1 MHPPLTQL
9 SSRLL
14 NKSFFEADRWIKCY
28 ERLVSCDYR
37 SQGWAPFSLFSFNNH
52 VCYGGLINVRKE
64 VIMRVKAF
72 YGWVFLPLLLLFL
85 LPAPNVEAAKKVE
98 LIGRETLNFTL
109 PSTQDRLIN
118 YADEYY
124 GKYHL
129 IITFFPAA
137 FTPV

>member
-1 MHPPLTQL
+1 MKVT
-9 SSRLL
+9 R
-14 NKSFFEADRWIKCY
+14 
-28 ERLVSCDYR
+28 
-37 SQGWAPFSLFSFNNH
+37 
-52 VCYGGLINVRKE
+52 CYGR
-64 VIMRVKAF
+64 
-72 YGWVFLPLLLLFL
+72 VFLPLLLLFFL
-85 LPAPNVEAAKKVE
+85 LFSNAEAAKKVE

-124 GKYHL
+124 GKHYL

>member
-1 MHPPLTQL
+1 MRKQIFYIL
-9 SSRLL
+9 
-14 NKSFFEADRWIKCY
+14 
-28 ERLVSCDYR
+28 
-37 SQGWAPFSLFSFNNH
+37 PFI
-52 VCYGGLINVRKE
+52 V
-64 VIMRVKAF
+64 
-72 YGWVFLPLLLLFL
+72 LLLLPL
-85 LPAPNVEAAKKVE
+85 SNAEAAKRTE